1 MPSGKS
7 GGANPEPEPSRRQQ
21 RPPRPRT
28 RRGRLLADLQTRLE
42 QALAELETHEKT
54 IADLAETFAKHRSTH
69 TDLELRLSAL
79 EASRQTALDE
89 LRANRQ
95 RHQQHLTR
103 LEHSVETQKRAVSE
117 LEQIIE
123 TDEH

>member
-7 GGANPEPEPSRRQQ
+7 GGGHQESEPSRRQQ
-21 RPPRPRT
+21 RPRPRT

-42 QALAELETHEKT
+42 EALAELKTHEKT
-54 IADLAETFAKHRSTH
+54 IADLAETFDKHQSAH
-69 TDLELRLSAL
+69 TDLERRLSAL
-79 EASRQTALDE
+79 EASHQTALDE
-89 LRANRQ
+89 LHANRQ

-117 LEQIIE
+117 FEQILNA
-123 TDEH
+123 DEH

>member
-7 GGANPEPEPSRRQQ
+7 GGGNPEPEPSRRQQ
-21 RPPRPRT
+21 RPRPRT

-42 QALAELETHEKT
+42 EALAELETDQKT
-54 IADLAETFAKHRSTH
+54 IADLAETFDKHRSSH
-69 TDLELRLSAL
+69 TDLERRLSAL
-79 EASRQTALDE
+79 EASHQTALDE
-89 LRANRQ
+89 LRANR

-117 LEQIIE
+117 LEQ
-123 TDEH
+123 TLNADEH